1 MSTTLSDSA
10 LALLDGKHF
19 AVFASLNA
27 DGSPQTSVVWYEWD
41 GEALLFSAMAHRR
54 KVRNVE
60 RDPRVSVTIF
70 DVANPYH
77 SVEIRGK
84 ASVSA
89 DPERAMSYQLTHR
102 YLGEDPP
109 PDPPGTERVII
120 RVVPSKVVE
129 FAAGS

>member
-1 MSTTLSDSA
+1 VSTSFSDSA

-70 DVANPYH
+70 DVANPYQ
-77 SVEIRGK
+77 SVEIRGT
-84 ASVSA
+84 ASVSP
-89 DPERAMSYQLTHR
+89 DPERAMSRQLTHR

-109 PDPPGTERVII
+109 SDPPSTERVII

-129 FAAGS
+129 FSV

>member
-1 MSTTLSDSA
+1 MSTSFSDSA

-54 KVRNVE
+54 KVRNIE

-70 DVANPYH
+70 DVANPYQ
-77 SVEIRGK
+77 SVEIRGT
-84 ASVSA
+84 ASVSP
-89 DPERAMSYQLTHR
+89 DPERAMSRQLTHR

-109 PDPPGTERVII
+109 SDPPGTERVII

-129 FAAGS
+129 FSV

>member
-1 MSTTLSDSA
+1 VSTSFSDSA

-70 DVANPYH
+70 DVANPYQ
-77 SVEIRGK
+77 SVEIRGT
-84 ASVSA
+84 ASVSP
-89 DPERAMSYQLTHR
+89 DPERTMSHQLTHR
-102 YLGEDPP
+102 YLGGDPP
-109 PDPPGTERVII
+109 ADPPGTERVII
-120 RVVPSKVVE
+120 RVVPAKVVE
-129 FAAGS
+129 FSV